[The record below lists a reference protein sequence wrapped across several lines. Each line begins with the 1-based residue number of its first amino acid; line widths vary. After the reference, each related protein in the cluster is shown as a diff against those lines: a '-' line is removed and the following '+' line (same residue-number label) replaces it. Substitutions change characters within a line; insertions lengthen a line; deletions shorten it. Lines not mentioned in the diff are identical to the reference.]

1 MKSLS
6 KSMQELTTACLWYE
20 PLSVEGSVNAK
31 GQILVRDC
39 PPGMRSNS
47 CGQLQPALSRLKR
60 PRQTPKTSTKQRRA
74 TAYSDML
81 SASITAI
88 STLPSGRIWIDSK
101 GLDAST
107 PKSRAQTLS
116 AAGLGGSSSRQRQ
129 ERRNPRLETASSRR
143 RARHRIANLD
153 LKAIACSI
161 CEAGDCAVLW
171 HQGRE
176 IQASATQTRKRT
188 KHHISFQTS
197 QAAVRNRDASCVM
210 KSQAC
215 HGLQLTRPRCESSWA
230 PRLRSEARPAREPAT
245 MHTMQL
251 AHGCCV
257 ADCLVWSV
265 SERLRSPP
273 EQSCKSVKIAII
285 EPFAFAHWVTERPSK
300 VLQKLKAC
308 RPAQRQREVL
318 HASGVHWRLV
328 DASETKASGL
338 GGVCRP
344 SANDTRT
351 PFPSWVWRCSAAQA
365 LARKPS
371 KTKQGSMGG
380 KRDALVMPVSIMRFA
395 WSRVPVLCFPC
406 LSTLTR

>member
-6 KSMQELTTACLWYE
+6 KSMQEQLTTACLWYE
-20 PLSVEGSVNAK
+20 PLSVEGSVDAK
-31 GQILVRDC
+31 GQILVQDC

-60 PRQTPKTSTKQRRA
+60 PRQTPKTSTKKRRA
-74 TAYSDML
+74 TPYSDML

-161 CEAGDCAVLW
+161 CEAGDFAVLW

-215 HGLQLTRPRCESSWA
+215 HGLQLTRPRCQSSWA
-230 PRLRSEARPAREPAT
+230 PRLRSEARPASEPAT

-273 EQSCKSVKIAII
+273 EQSCKSVFCQHRTLRSLGHRVQA
-285 EPFAFAHWVTERPSK
+285 K

-338 GGVCRP
+338 PGGVCRP

-371 KTKQGSMGG
+371 KTRQGS